1 MKGILPK
8 LLAKENITIQ
18 HGNYSTAWFDIK
30 NRVLGLPMWKD
41 MGKDVYDLLIG
52 HEVGHALETPY
63 EGWHDNP
70 ETLEGCPRTYINV
83 IEDARIERKVKAKY
97 PGLRRSFAK
106 GYTKLF
112 KEDFFG
118 SPEELPSW
126 DKIKLIDKI
135 NLEAKVGAHLDVPFT
150 AEEQVYMDRAMTTDT
165 FADVVELVKDV
176 LAYSQKNEPELIEP
190 PMPENDQAEDVPT
203 EDNEEQ
209 DPTSQGHDDFMPED
223 QEQKEE
229 EVEKNA
235 PQTDGDV
242 EDTTEEKTNSEPF
255 ASNGGDESITD
266 KIFRSKEENLIE
278 ADSLKGNTRVGNP
291 MSKEVLN
298 KVFIP
303 YAKVAKGRKPVSY
316 MSDDDFYGVPF
327 VESNYVDYIKDVK
340 RSVNYAVKEFE
351 QRKAAYRYTRSQTAK
366 TGSLDINKLWAYKTN
381 DDIFN
386 RVTRLAD
393 AKNHGMFM
401 LIDFSGSMSGVM
413 HRVLD
418 QLIHLV
424 VFCKTVNIP
433 FDVYGFTTC
442 NPDLIGQRD
451 LALTD
456 SEIYHECL
464 ALPQQISSDL
474 NKSDYTSALQWL
486 YWRMLNEENYAG
498 HSVSIIGSEYEDW
511 GSTPLNTSLIA
522 INDKLTRMIKSK
534 GIDNMNLVVLTDGD
548 TNRTDIVNN
557 IPAGF
562 ESAKIKDDHSY
573 WADTWKIKM
582 PGKTIAST
590 NGGKDMTKSLLNYYR
605 KKGITTLGFFLAL
618 DRYQYNS
625 KLWSVQ
631 DEIEPNESQ
640 EDFRRAMQKQI
651 TKKKCLTFDGAL
663 GYDNFYV
670 VQAFNKSTFNT
681 DADEFEVQE
690 DATKGQITQAFKK
703 YSKSKKLNKTL
714 LTNFGKAVAV

>member
-70 ETLEGCPRTYINV
+70 ESLEGCPRTYINV
-83 IEDARIERKVKAKY
+83 IEDARIERKVKDKY
-97 PGLRRSFAK
+97 PGLRRSFEK
-106 GYTKLF
+106 GYTQLF

-176 LAYSQKNEPELIEP
+176 LAYTQENQPELIEP
-190 PMPENDQAEDVPT
+190 PTPENDEVEDIPT
-203 EDNEEQ
+203 ENSEEQ
-209 DPTSQGHDDFMPED
+209 DPTSQGHDDFMPQDE
-223 QEQKEE
+223 EKEKE
-229 EVEKNA
+229 EVERPSPEAQGN
-235 PQTDGDV
+235 V
-242 EDTTEEKTNSEPF
+242 EDNTKQESNSEAL

-266 KIFRSKEENLIE
+266 KIFRSKEEDLIRE
-278 ADSLKGNTRVGNP
+278 ESLKGTMKVANP
-291 MSKEVLN
+291 MSKDVLN
-298 KVFIP
+298 KVIIP
-303 YAKVAKGRKPVSY
+303 YAKVAEGRKPLTY
-316 MSDDDFYGVPF
+316 MAEDDYFGVAF
-327 VESNYVDYIKDVK
+327 NESNFIDYIKEVK

-401 LIDFSGSMSGVM
+401 LVDFSGSMSGIM
-413 HRVLD
+413 HKVLD

-424 VFCKTVNIP
+424 VFCKAVNIP
-433 FDVYGFTTC
+433 FDVYGFTTT
-442 NPDLIGQRD
+442 NTDLYLRSAPTAIDG
-451 LALTD
+451 
-456 SEIYHECL
+456 EIYHEHL

-474 NKSDYTSALQWL
+474 NKSDYTSALKWL
-486 YWRMLNEENYAG
+486 YWRMLNEEKYCG
-498 HSVSIIGSEYEDW
+498 HSISIIGSAYEDW
-511 GSTPLNTSLIA
+511 GSTPLNTSLVA
-522 INDKLTRMIKSK
+522 IDGMLEKMVRSK

-548 TNRTDIVNN
+548 TNRLEVVKNL
-557 IPAGF
+557 PEQYKEA
-562 ESAKIKDDHSY
+562 ELKDEYSY
-573 WADTWKIKM
+573 WSDSWEIKM
-582 PGKTIAST
+582 PNKTVKAT
-590 NGGKDMTKSLLNYYR
+590 NGGRDMTKALLNYYR
-605 KKGITTLGFFLAL
+605 NKGITTLGFFLAL

-625 KLWSVQ
+625 KLWSVRDEVARNEDQ
-631 DEIEPNESQ
+631 D
-640 EDFRRAMQKQI
+640 DFRRAMQKQI
-651 TKKKCLTFDGAL
+651 TKNKCLTFDDAL
-663 GYDNFYV
+663 GYDNYYI

-681 DADEFEVQE
+681 EADEFEVRE